1 MIYISDNKNTDSVN
15 SSPAE
20 NSIFENSESSNPIS
34 ENTGI
39 TNSIFRNSESSNPI
53 SENTGITN
61 SIFRNSES
69 SNSIS
74 ENTGITNSIFRNSES
89 SNSISENTGITNSIF
104 RNSES
109 SNFISENVEPSSSI
123 LDNFESATVEIKIL
137 SHNVFLLPKGLP
149 GWGNWGQNERA
160 ERIAS
165 SNYIRNQDVIVFDE
179 AFDTDARKILLDGV
193 RSEYPYQTD
202 VIGRTKED
210 WNATLGN
217 YRSEAFTNGGVVV
230 VSKWPIEEKIQHI
243 FKEKGCGADFF
254 SNKGFAYVRIN
265 KNGRKFHIIGTHVQA
280 QDSACANLGKV
291 SRMNQFNEIKS
302 FIDSAKIPNNEM
314 VLIAGDL
321 NVIRDSSEYYDMLSK
336 LNVNK
341 PKYSGVPFTW
351 DTKTN
356 EITAFYYEKEQPV
369 YLDYVLVSKSHFQP
383 PVWQNLAYDPIS
395 AKTWTVAGYTSDEFS
410 DHYPVYGFV
419 YADSSTPTKSGHKRK
434 YDRVSFVSAANG
446 RRIQAD
452 SQKSNAWLKADA
464 ATETDLTKFNLI
476 QSTDPN
482 SNPSCMKSG
491 LVRIEPS
498 QALNY
503 FWNWWLGGG
512 EGNYAYYPKF
522 NDGSNRIQIINLDG
536 GCLRDGSRIAFKD
549 YDTVSKEQYFLT
561 VWEGGDWDKYL
572 YLWRG
577 GVGLKETFYLRL
589 DSSPEKDWSADLI
602 YR

>member
-1 MIYISDNKNTDSVN
+1 MKQYTKVWLPINCCLLLFFLIGCGFDRRSSYIDLLAYLIYISDNKNTDSAN

-20 NSIFENSESSNPIS
+20 NSIFENSESVNSIS

-39 TNSIFRNSESSNPI
+39 INSIFRNSESSNP
-53 SENTGITN
+53 
-61 SIFRNSES
+61 
-69 SNSIS
+69 
-74 ENTGITNSIFRNSES
+74 
-89 SNSISENTGITNSIF
+89 
-104 RNSES
+104 
-109 SNFISENVEPSSSI
+109 ISENVEPSSSI

-137 SHNVFLLPKGLP
+137 SHNVFLLPIGLP

-179 AFDTDARKILLDGV
+179 AFDTNARKILLDGV

-202 VIGRTKED
+202 VIGRTQED
-210 WNATLGN
+210 WDATLGN
-217 YRSEAFTNGGVVV
+217 YRSDAFTNGGVVV

-243 FKEKGCGADFF
+243 FKERGCGADFF

-291 SRMNQFNEIKS
+291 SRMNQFNEIRS

-314 VLIAGDL
+314 VLVAGDL

-395 AKTWTVAGYTSDEFS
+395 TKTWSVAGYTSDEFS

-419 YADSSTPTKSGHKRK
+419 YADSSTPTKSGRKRK
-434 YDRVSFVSAANG
+434 YDRVSFVSAATG

-464 ATETDLTKFNLI
+464 VTETDLTKFNLI

-491 LVRIEPS
+491 LVRIESS
-498 QALNY
+498 QYLNY

-561 VWEGGDWDKYL
+561 VWEGGNWDKYL

-577 GVGLKETFYLRL
+577 VVGLKETFYLKL

>member
-1 MIYISDNKNTDSVN
+1 MIYISDNKNTDSAN

-20 NSIFENSESSNPIS
+20 NSIFENSESVNSIS

-39 TNSIFRNSESSNPI
+39 INSIFRNSESSNP
-53 SENTGITN
+53 
-61 SIFRNSES
+61 
-69 SNSIS
+69 
-74 ENTGITNSIFRNSES
+74 
-89 SNSISENTGITNSIF
+89 
-104 RNSES
+104 
-109 SNFISENVEPSSSI
+109 ISENVEPSSSI

-137 SHNVFLLPKGLP
+137 SHNVFLLPIGLP

-179 AFDTDARKILLDGV
+179 AFDTNARKILLDGV

-202 VIGRTKED
+202 VIGRTQED
-210 WNATLGN
+210 WDATLGN
-217 YRSEAFTNGGVVV
+217 YRSDAFTNGGVVV

-280 QDSACANLGKV
+280 QDSMCANLGKV

-498 QALNY
+498 QSLNY

-522 NDGSNRIQIINLDG
+522 NDGSNHLQIINLDG

-549 YDTVSKEQYFLT
+549 YDTVSREQYFLT

-577 GVGLKETFYLRL
+577 GIGRKETFYLKL